1 MRDDGRDMT
10 DRSPSDRA
18 DDPTAGA
25 GEPPGW
31 NEHWTGEWSQHGRA
45 GLTPCR
51 VVRID
56 KGGVTVSLHG
66 DDELLVVAAKAV
78 RRVVVGDMC
87 GLDTAA
93 GRIEVIL
100 PRRTVFERRSPG
112 VSRDEMRLRARA
124 VAANMDRVYV
134 LQPLDPGLNTGRLAR
149 ELVLAWESG
158 ARPVVVLTKADL
170 VSADEATTQVAEAR
184 RYAPGVEVH
193 AVSTHSDHGLE
204 SLTSGDGAG
213 RVIALLGASGA
224 GKSTLVNA
232 LAGHLVQLTAEVRD
246 SDRRGRH
253 TTSAGQMVAL
263 RDGSLLIDTPGIR
276 GVGLWS
282 ADVGME
288 RAFDDLTQFVQQC
301 RFADCTHTDEP
312 GCGLVAAIGAGEI
325 GVDRVEIWRSLVE
338 ELEELEEGLEV
349 RGREQQ
355 RQTNQRA
362 RRRSRRRDHD
372 VDAEAD
378 RSDLEDFEHPDD
390 DDQLDEHR

>member
-1 MRDDGRDMT
+1 MGQRPT
-10 DRSPSDRA
+10 RS
-18 DDPTAGA
+18 GA
-25 GEPPGW
+25 PPGW
-31 NEHWTGEWSQHGRA
+31 DDAWADEWTRHGTGDLA
-45 GLTPCR
+45 PCR

-56 KGGVTVSLHG
+56 KGGITVSLHG

-87 GLDTAA
+87 GVDADA

-112 VSRDEMRLRARA
+112 VSRDELRLRARA
-124 VAANMDRVYV
+124 VAANMDLVYV

-158 ARPVVVLTKADL
+158 AQPVVVLTKADL
-170 VSADEATTQVAEAR
+170 VPTEVADRQLSEAR
-184 RYAPGVEVH
+184 RYAPGVAVH
-193 AVSTHSDHGLE
+193 AVSTV
-204 SLTSGDGAG
+204 TGAG
-213 RVIALLGASGA
+213 LDALTHDGGGHVIALLGASGA

-232 LAGHLVQLTAEVRD
+232 LAGHTVQLTAEVRD

-282 ADVGME
+282 ADLGME
-288 RAFDDLTQFVQQC
+288 RAFDDLAPFVQQC
-301 RFADCTHTDEP
+301 RFADCTHSDEP
-312 GCGLVAAIGAGEI
+312 GCGLSTAVDAGEI
-325 GVDRVEIWRSLVE
+325 GADRVQVWRSLVD
-338 ELEELEEGLEV
+338 ELDQLEEGLEV
-349 RGREQQ
+349 RGREQR

-372 VDAEAD
+372 VDADAD
-378 RSDLEDFEHPDD
+378 RGDLEDMDADGH
-390 DDQLDEHR
+390 LHDER